1 VDKDPSVK
9 DLAFRIRGLT
19 EKLKNVPM
27 VKRAGHFFVDVGG
40 SDGDDGSDGSH
51 DDDDGRTLAA
61 VTDSLIDSFTMYS
74 DSVCVF
80 VFVRLLDMNCLVCLS
95 IMNCLINLFGCW
107 ILYLLNSI

>member
-80 VFVRLLDMNCLVCLS
+80 CVRHVVGHELLSLFVDHE
-95 IMNCLINLFGCW
+95 
-107 ILYLLNSI
+107 LLN